1 MTGKTV
7 VEPETVT
14 FSFATEEAETAMA
27 DKASKE
33 IKQFF
38 LINSP
43 MFY

>member
-14 FSFATEEAETAMA
+14 FFFAMEEAETVMA

-33 IKQFF
+33 IK
-38 LINSP
+38 
-43 MFY
+43 